1 MDKTRYNIY
10 LNDELVEQVK
20 AVQLNLVGCSNLSA
34 IIEKL
39 LIQWLQQFEVRE

>member
-1 MDKTRYNIY
+1 MVKSRCGIY
-10 LNDELVEQVK
+10 LEDELVAQVK
-20 AVQLNLVGCSNLSA
+20 LTQERFAGCSNLSA